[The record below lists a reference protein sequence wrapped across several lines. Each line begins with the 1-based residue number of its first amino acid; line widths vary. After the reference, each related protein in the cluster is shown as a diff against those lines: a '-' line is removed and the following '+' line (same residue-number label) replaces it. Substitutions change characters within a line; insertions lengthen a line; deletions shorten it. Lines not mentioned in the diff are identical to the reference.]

1 MEFQAE
7 QNGGEQPVSSY
18 GRRVGLAGYHD
29 ARVLLRH
36 TPLMA
41 VGMPR
46 RRYREGP
53 QLSARLTDRCWC

>member
-1 MEFQAE
+1 MEYQAE
-7 QNGGEQPVSSY
+7 QKGGAQPVSPY
-18 GRRVGLAGYHD
+18 GRRAGLARYQD

-46 RRYREGP
+46 RRYRKGP
-53 QLSARLTDRCWC
+53 QLRERLTDRCWC